1 MWIVCKVRTQDP
13 ENFHEEVKSLATAW
27 WIRFWIKESCTGLNL
42 TGNILIQT
50 ILDAK
55 SILTSHRTGRRMREF
70 LWQVCLKPI
79 WRQHLSCRIYVLL
92 MAASVT
98 IPIQHC
104 GRQTFHRNGHRLVN
118 DRCDSK
124 IEIVAEAFL
133 YRSYYY
139 LTGDRNSI
147 VFQIPDPFP
156 GHNVLC
162 LVMKVPSKDS
172 S

>member
-1 MWIVCKVRTQDP
+1 MAGSNVDR
-13 ENFHEEVKSLATAW
+13 NFLCLEPTLNSSLNPN
-27 WIRFWIKESCTGLNL
+27 G
-42 TGNILIQT
+42 
-50 ILDAK
+50 
-55 SILTSHRTGRRMREF
+55 
-70 LWQVCLKPI
+70 
-79 WRQHLSCRIYVLL
+79 
-92 MAASVT
+92 SVT

-147 VFQIPDPFP
+147 VFQIEFQA
-156 GHNVLC
+156 G
-162 LVMKVPSKDS
+162 
-172 S
+172 